1 MHNIQI
7 NMGLVET
14 NYKPSRTRSPPLPI
28 LCVLIPKSREGVGV
42 DQLHNTNTT
51 QQNTM

>member
-14 NYKPSRTRSPPLPI
+14 KYKPSRSPPLPI

-42 DQLHNTNTT
+42 DQLHDTNTT